1 MNPVKINFS
10 PDRIKFILYERIK
23 EYVFAN
29 KGIIF
34 GGFVRDEIIRSHY
47 RTIYNDC
54 NTYDSHHYWNKLN
67 QPETAART
75 IVANDID
82 VCMYSAADISKF
94 IDDVHTLF
102 NNEVGACNVISSDL
116 NVISTNEYSSLPIEC
131 YRKLNFTIT
140 VGKIPY
146 VSTGTELSFDIDVI
160 IPKNI
165 KRQPPFKKLDFL
177 CNIFIMSAHGIVVS
191 RDTGTIIDNMSVME
205 KQKISCSIM
214 KDIVEFKTQFCM
226 KNIYC
231 YDYAAGDFTYNEK
244 VYKRLY
250 KMMFRS
256 FKWNVSNI
264 PFEICD
270 QKGKYENVCCI
281 CLSNFKNKTNR
292 VIKLYNIN
300 SSNTEKVCT
309 NIAHDKCIFKYFET
323 QLEGCKQEND
333 FGATNKFAFK
343 CLVRNVINFKECAN
357 NISAI
362 ITEKMKE

>member
-1 MNPVKINFS
+1 MNSVKINFS
-10 PDRIKFILYERIK
+10 PDRIKFIMQERIK
-23 EYVFAN
+23 DYVFAN
-29 KGIIF
+29 NGIIF

-47 RTIYNDC
+47 KTIYNGC
-54 NTYDSHHYWNKLN
+54 NSYNSHHFWNKLY

-94 IDDVHTLF
+94 IDDVHKLF
-102 NNEVGACNVISSDL
+102 NNEVGASNVISSDL
-116 NVISTNEYSSLPIEC
+116 VVSSNNEYISMPIEC

-146 VSTGTELSFDIDVI
+146 VSTGVELSFDIDI
-160 IPKNI
+160 IMPKNI
-165 KRQPPFKKLDFL
+165 KRQPPFKKIDFL
-177 CNIFIMSAHGIVVS
+177 CNVFIMSTQGIVIS
-191 RDTGTIIDNMSVME
+191 KETGTIIDNMSILD

-214 KDIVEFKTQFCM
+214 KDIVEFKTEFCM
-226 KNIYC
+226 ENSYN
-231 YDYAAGDFTYNEK
+231 YDHIVGDFSYNNK

-256 FKWNVSNI
+256 FKWNISNI

-270 QKGKYENVCCI
+270 QKGEHNNVCNI

-292 VIKLYNIN
+292 VIKMFNNN

-323 QLEGCKQEND
+323 QLEGCKQGYDFDATEN
-333 FGATNKFAFK
+333 FAFK
-343 CLVRNVINFKECAN
+343 CPVRNVINFKDCAK
-357 NISAI
+357 NITAI
-362 ITEKMKE
+362 INEKMK